1 MYAVPGASRARKT
14 VQHTTKKNG
23 NAHVIECLKC
33 KVRCYSEEK
42 IIPHKFEDATHS
54 SAATPKALLGE
65 AVCTSADVTSQ
76 TTLGV
81 ICQCHLCKIYFWNTA
96 MSVAGDDLN
105 LGTY

>member
-1 MYAVPGASRARKT
+1 MT
-14 VQHTTKKNG
+14 VQDTTKKNG

-33 KVRCYSEEK
+33 NVRCCSEEK
-42 IIPHKFEDATHS
+42 IQHEFENATLS